1 MKNLRFNYRFKKF
14 SIYSFINYL
23 FVSYGKYSYAN
34 LFYWM
39 LADNELDY
47 AKYTFEQNLKGIDFE
62 V

>member
-1 MKNLRFNYRFKKF
+1 MKNLRFNYRFKEF

-23 FVSYGKYSYAN
+23 FVSYGEYSYAN